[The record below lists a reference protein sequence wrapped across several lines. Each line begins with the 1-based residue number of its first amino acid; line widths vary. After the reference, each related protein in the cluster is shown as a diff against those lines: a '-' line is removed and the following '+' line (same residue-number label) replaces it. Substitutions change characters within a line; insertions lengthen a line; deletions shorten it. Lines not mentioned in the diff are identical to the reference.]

1 MHKKEYDDMASEQH
15 QDKSAAKPRKPA
27 TDGLS
32 HQPQQPP
39 QVRSPFLN
47 DGPELERDSH
57 C

>member
-1 MHKKEYDDMASEQH
+1 MANEH

-27 TDGLS
+27 ADGLS
-32 HQPQQPP
+32 HQPPQPP
-39 QVRSPFLN
+39 EVRSPLLS

>member
-1 MHKKEYDDMASEQH
+1 MTNERH

-27 TDGLS
+27 ADGLS
-32 HQPQQPP
+32 HQPRQPP
-39 QVRSPFLN
+39 QVRSPLLN

>member
-1 MHKKEYDDMASEQH
+1 MANERH

-27 TDGLS
+27 ADGLS
-32 HQPQQPP
+32 HQPRQPP
-39 QVRSPFLN
+39 QVRSPLLN